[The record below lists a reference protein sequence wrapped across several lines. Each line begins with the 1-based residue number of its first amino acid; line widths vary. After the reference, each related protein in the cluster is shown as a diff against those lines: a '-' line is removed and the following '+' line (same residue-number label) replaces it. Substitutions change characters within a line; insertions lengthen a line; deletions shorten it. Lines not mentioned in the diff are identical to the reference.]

1 MDVLGLGE
9 NSIDDVYRLP
19 LHPRLLSEAKVRIS
33 SHRRLPGGQVATTL
47 TACAALGLTAG
58 YLGAFGDD
66 DGGRE
71 VRQELTDRGVD
82 VRDAPTRHA
91 PNRHAVILVDE
102 RTGER
107 MVLWQR
113 DAALGLRPDEIR
125 PETIGRARLLHLDA
139 TDEEMSIHAARLG
152 RAAGIPVTS
161 DIDRITD
168 RTPDLVRAVTIPIFA
183 EGIAAA
189 LAGDADDLEALRSLR
204 REHEGWLCV
213 TRGARGALLL
223 DGDRLHEAPA
233 FEVDIVDTTGAG
245 DVFRAGFI
253 YALLRGDPAADVLRF
268 ANAAAA
274 VSCTREGAIASVP
287 TLAEVEMLLR
297 DA

>member
-9 NSIDDVYRLP
+9 NSIDDIYRLP
-19 LHPRLLSEAKVRIS
+19 LPPRLLTEAKVRIS

-66 DGGRE
+66 EGGRE
-71 VRQELTDRGVD
+71 VREELARRGVD

-107 MVLWQR
+107 LVLWRR
-113 DAALGLRPDEIR
+113 DAALGLQPHEIR
-125 PETIGRARLLHLDA
+125 PESIGRARLLHLDA

-189 LAGDADDLEALRSLR
+189 LTGAADDQQALHVLR
-204 REHEGWLCV
+204 RGHDGWLCV
-213 TRGARGALLL
+213 TRGSRGALLF
-223 DGDRLHEAPA
+223 DGDRLHDVPA
-233 FEVDIVDTTGAG
+233 FEVDVVDTTGAG

-253 YALLRGDPAADVLRF
+253 YALLRGDRPSDVLRF

-274 VSCTREGAIASVP
+274 VSCTREGAIGSVP
-287 TLAEVEMLLR
+287 ALGEVERLLR